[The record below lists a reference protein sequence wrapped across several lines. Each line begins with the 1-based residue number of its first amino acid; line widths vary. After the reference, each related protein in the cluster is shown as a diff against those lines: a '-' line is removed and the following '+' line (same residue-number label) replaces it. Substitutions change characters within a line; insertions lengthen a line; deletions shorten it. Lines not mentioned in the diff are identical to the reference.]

1 MKIAIIGAG
10 KMGSAFAQA
19 LAGTEAEVL
28 LGVRAAAKASALA
41 SETGATVL
49 TPNEAAAQADVVILA
64 LFYSAAQ
71 EFLAQAGDLTGKVL
85 VDISNPITPDFTDLV
100 VGHTSSAAEELQA
113 LAPTAHVV
121 KAFNTL
127 FAGLIA
133 PAARTGR
140 AVQTYVAGDNAG
152 AVARVSEVAKLIGL
166 TPVVAGP
173 LRNARFIE
181 PTGMLNI
188 QLGVFQGLGTL
199 VAPAW
204 V

>member
-1 MKIAIIGAG
+1 MKISIIGAG
-10 KMGSAFAQA
+10 NMGGAFARA

-28 LGVRAAAKASALA
+28 LGVRTAANAAALA

-49 TPNEAAAQADVVILA
+49 PPNEAAEQADVVILA

-71 EFLAQAGDLTGKVL
+71 EFLSQAGDLTGKVL

-113 LAPTAHVV
+113 LVPTAHVV

-133 PAARTGR
+133 PTARTGR
-140 AVQTYVAGDNAG
+140 AVQTYVAGDDAD
-152 AVARVSEVAKLIGL
+152 AVARVSEMAKLIGL
-166 TPVVAGP
+166 KPVASGP

-204 V
+204 A